1 MAPINNNSLLNNKM
15 KSLNLNYMT
24 RLDHLRFFAALL
36 VIFFHF
42 KGKITLSV
50 DDVGIHGAFSS
61 LSNFIKNWIFAGSTG
76 VSLFLVLTG
85 FLFCL
90 ISDLGHKKIKYSGF
104 IYNRVLR
111 IFPMMVLLAFIVIT
125 ASRQTSTPMDIFRI
139 LTLQLNTGHSYTGW
153 GHQFYPSGPIWTIGV
168 EFQFYL
174 LFPFLALFLARFGI
188 KYLLG
193 LIFLLVLIK
202 FNLFVLKGNS
212 IYYNL
217 YHSIIGRLD
226 QFLIGML
233 FAVLYKTK
241 FFENINGNNIVA
253 LIILVF
259 SLLVLMYYFGTKNF
273 LSFTIEAICC
283 GGVIISYLS
292 MNLFNSSILD
302 KILARL
308 GELSFSIYLL
318 YLPIID
324 MLNKFFSC
332 SPPTTLTE
340 LFIALVWKV
349 PLVIAVAL
357 LTFNIVER
365 PFMLLRVKYTS

>member
-1 MAPINNNSLLNNKM
+1 M
-15 KSLNLNYMT
+15 KSLNLNYIT

-36 VIFFHF
+36 VILVHM
-42 KGKITLSV
+42 KGNINLLPEDTGLL
-50 DDVGIHGAFSS
+50 GAFSS
-61 LSNFIKNWIFAGSTG
+61 LSGFIKNWIFNGSAG

-104 IYNRVLR
+104 IYNRILR
-111 IFPMMVLLAFIVIT
+111 IFPMMVLLVFVVIT

-139 LTLQLNTGHSYTGW
+139 LTLQLNTGHEYTGW

-174 LFPFLALFLARFGI
+174 LFPFLALFLSRFGV

-193 LIFLLVLIK
+193 LILLIVLIK
-202 FNLFVLKGNS
+202 FNLVVLKGGA
-212 IYYNL
+212 IYSNL

-233 FAVLYKTK
+233 FAIIYKTRLVQSIK
-241 FFENINGNNIVA
+241 NNNVI
-253 LIILVF
+253 
-259 SLLVLMYYFGTKNF
+259 SLLLLILSLLILSLSFGKRSF
-273 LSFTIEAICC
+273 LSFTIEAICW

-292 MNLFNSSILD
+292 MSLFNSKILD
-302 KILARL
+302 NVLARL

-318 YLPIID
+318 HLPIIE
-324 MLNKFFSC
+324 MLDEILDRIFSY
-332 SPPTTLTE
+332 SPPTTLID
-340 LFIALVWKV
+340 LFIAFIWKV
-349 PLVIAVAL
+349 PIVIMVAF
-357 LTFNIVER
+357 LTFNVVEK
-365 PFMLLRVKYTS
+365 PFMSLRVKYTS

>member
-50 DDVGIHGAFSS
+50 DDVGIQGAFSS

-111 IFPMMVLLAFIVIT
+111 IFPMMVLLAFVVIT

-139 LTLQLNTGHSYTGW
+139 LTLQLNTGHSYTGG

-174 LFPFLALFLARFGI
+174 LFPFLALFLARFGV

-193 LIFLLVLIK
+193 LILLIVLIK
-202 FNLFVLKGNS
+202 FNLLILKGGG

-233 FAVLYKTK
+233 FAVLYKAR
-241 FFENINGNNIVA
+241 FFQRINGNNIAA
-253 LIILVF
+253 LCILIF
-259 SLLVLMYYFGTKNF
+259 SLLVLMGQFGNKNF
-273 LSFTIEAICC
+273 LSFTIEAVCW
-283 GGVIISYLS
+283 GGVVVSYLS
-292 MNLFNSSILD
+292 MNLFHSVILD
-302 KILARL
+302 KFLAKL

-318 YLPIID
+318 HLPIID

-332 SPPTTLTE
+332 SPPTTLIE
-340 LFIALVWKV
+340 LFIALAWKV
-349 PLVIAVAL
+349 PVVIMIAF
-357 LTFNIVER
+357 LTFNVVEK
-365 PFMLLRVKYTS
+365 PFMSLRVKYTS